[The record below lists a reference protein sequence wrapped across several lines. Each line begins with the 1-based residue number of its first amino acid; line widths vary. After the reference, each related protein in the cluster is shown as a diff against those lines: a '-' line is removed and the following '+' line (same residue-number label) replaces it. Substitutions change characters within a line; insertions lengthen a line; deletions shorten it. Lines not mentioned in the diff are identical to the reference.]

1 MSSGLDDLS
10 LLAPCSTLYALCST
24 PDGEE
29 FRLTVG
35 LLFAFLFGL
44 ALGSFLNVCI
54 YRIPLKKSIVHPP
67 SSCPNCGAEI
77 RFYDNIPVISYI
89 LLLGRCRQCHAPIS
103 FRYPLVELITGLLSA
118 ALFIKFGLSPNY
130 ILLFLFTASLIAI
143 AFIDLQHK
151 IIPDVI
157 SLPGILVGV
166 VFSFFPSAGISPLEA
181 LIGVVGGGGFL
192 FLVGTAFEKVTGRE
206 GMGGGDVK
214 LLAMIGAWM
223 GWKALPF
230 IILISS
236 LSGAVIGGV
245 SLAASRQGVGSRIP
259 FGPFLAL
266 GALVFLFFGDDIVLW
281 FYRLG
286 R

>member
-1 MSSGLDDLS
+1 LQ
-10 LLAPCSTLYALCST
+10 STLSI
-24 PDGEE
+24 
-29 FRLTVG
+29 V
-35 LLFAFLFGL
+35 FAFLFGL

-54 YRIPLKKSIVHPP
+54 YRIPLKKSIVRPP
-67 SSCPNCGAEI
+67 SSCPNCGAGI
-77 RFYDNIPVISYI
+77 RFYDNIPVISYV
-89 LLLGRCRQCHAPIS
+89 LLLGRCRHCRTPIS
-103 FRYPLVELITGLLSA
+103 LRYPLVELITGLLSVA
-118 ALFIKFGLSPNY
+118 IFMRFGLGPNY
-130 ILLFLFTASLIAI
+130 IFLFLFTAALIAI

-157 SLPGILVGV
+157 SLPGILAGLA
-166 VFSFFPSAGISPLEA
+166 FSFFPSAGISPLDA

-192 FLVGTAFEKVTGRE
+192 FLVGTAFEKMTGRE

-223 GWKALPF
+223 GWKALPY

-245 SLAASRQGVGSRIP
+245 SLAISRQGVRSRIP

-266 GALVFLFFGDDIVLW
+266 GALVFLFFGDDVALW

>member
-1 MSSGLDDLS
+1 MGM
-10 LLAPCSTLYALCST
+10 
-24 PDGEE
+24 
-29 FRLTVG
+29 V
-35 LLFAFLFGL
+35 FAFLFGL

-54 YRIPLKKSIVHPP
+54 YRIPLKKSIVRPP
-67 SSCPNCGAEI
+67 SSCPQCGAGI
-77 RFYDNIPVISYI
+77 RFYDNLPVVSYI
-89 LLLGRCRQCHAPIS
+89 VLWGRCRHCRAPIS
-103 FRYPLVELITGLLSA
+103 LRYPLVEIIVGLLSVT
-118 ALFIKFGLSPNY
+118 LFIQFGLSPKSLF
-130 ILLFLFTASLIAI
+130 LLFFTAALIAV

-157 SLPGILVGV
+157 SLPGILIGLA
-166 VFSFFPSAGISPLEA
+166 FSFFPSAGVSPLEA
-181 LIGVVGGGGFL
+181 LIGVIGGGGFL
-192 FLVGTAFEKVTGRE
+192 FLVGTVFEKITGRE

-230 IILISS
+230 VVLLSS
-236 LSGAVIGGV
+236 LTGAVIGGV
-245 SLAASRQGVGSRIP
+245 ALVIARQGVRSRIP

-266 GALVFLFFGDDIVLW
+266 GALVFLFFGEDITLW

>member
-1 MSSGLDDLS
+1 
-10 LLAPCSTLYALCST
+10 
-24 PDGEE
+24 
-29 FRLTVG
+29 LTVG
-35 LLFAFLFGL
+35 VVFAFVFGL

-54 YRIPLKKSIVHPP
+54 YRVPLKKSIVRPP
-67 SSCPNCGAEI
+67 SSCPNCGAGI

-89 LLLGRCRQCHAPIS
+89 LLLGRCRHCRTRIS
-103 FRYPLVELITGLLSA
+103 PRYPLVEFITGLLSL
-118 ALFIKFGLSPNY
+118 ALFIEFGLSVKT
-130 ILLFLFTASLIAI
+130 IFLFLFTAALIVI

-157 SLPGILVGV
+157 SLPGILLGLA
-166 VFSFFPSAGISPLEA
+166 FSFFPSSGISPVDA

-192 FLVGTAFEKVTGRE
+192 YLVGTAFEKVTGRE

-230 IILISS
+230 IVLISS

-245 SLAASRQGVGSRIP
+245 SLVISRQGVRSRIP

-266 GALVFLFFGDDIVLW
+266 GAFVFLFFENEIVLW
-281 FYRLG
+281 FYHMG

>member
-1 MSSGLDDLS
+1 VQ
-10 LLAPCSTLYALCST
+10 STLSIVFAL
-24 PDGEE
+24 
-29 FRLTVG
+29 
-35 LLFAFLFGL
+35 AFGL

-54 YRIPLKKSIVHPP
+54 YRLPLKKSIVRPP
-67 SSCPNCGAEI
+67 SSCPQCGARI
-77 RFYDNIPVISYI
+77 RFYDNLPVISYI
-89 LLLGRCRQCHAPIS
+89 VLLGRCRHCRALIS
-103 FRYPLVELITGLLSA
+103 PRYPLVEIITGFLSV
-118 ALFIKFGLSPNY
+118 ALFIQFGLSPTY
-130 ILLFLFTASLIAI
+130 IFLFFFSAALIAI

-157 SLPGILVGV
+157 SLPGILLGV
-166 VFSFFPSAGISPLEA
+166 AFSFFPAAGISPLDA

-192 FLVGTAFEKVTGRE
+192 FLVGTVFEKVTGRE

-223 GWKALPF
+223 GWRALPY

-236 LSGAVIGGV
+236 LTGAVIGGV
-245 SLAASRQGVGSRIP
+245 SLVISRQGVRSRIP

-266 GALVFLFFGDDIVLW
+266 GALLFLFFGNDMMLW
-281 FYRLG
+281 FYHLG

>member
-1 MSSGLDDLS
+1 M
-10 LLAPCSTLYALCST
+10 
-24 PDGEE
+24 
-29 FRLTVG
+29 
-35 LLFAFLFGL
+35 
-44 ALGSFLNVCI
+44 I
-54 YRIPLKKSIVHPP
+54 I
-67 SSCPNCGAEI
+67 
-77 RFYDNIPVISYI
+77 
-89 LLLGRCRQCHAPIS
+89 
-103 FRYPLVELITGLLSA
+103 GLLSVT
-118 ALFIKFGLSPNY
+118 LFIQFGLSPKT
-130 ILLFLFTASLIAI
+130 IFLFLFTAALIAI

-157 SLPGILVGV
+157 SLPGILIGLA
-166 VFSFFPSAGISPLEA
+166 FSFFPSAGISPLDA
-181 LIGVVGGGGFL
+181 LIGVLGGGGFL
-192 FLVGTAFEKVTGRE
+192 FLVGMVFEKLTGRE

-236 LSGAVIGGV
+236 LTGAVIGGV
-245 SLAASRQGVGSRIP
+245 SLVIARQGVSSRIP

-266 GALVFLFFGDDIVLW
+266 GALGFLFFGDEITLW

>member
-1 MSSGLDDLS
+1 M
-10 LLAPCSTLYALCST
+10 
-24 PDGEE
+24 
-29 FRLTVG
+29 TVG
-35 LLFAFLFGL
+35 MVFAFVFGL

-54 YRIPLKKSIVHPP
+54 YRIPLKKSIVRPP
-67 SSCPNCGAEI
+67 SRCPQCGAGI

-89 LLLGRCRQCHAPIS
+89 VLLGRCRQCRTPIS
-103 FRYPLVELITGLLSA
+103 LRYPLVEMIIGLLSV
-118 ALFIKFGLSPNY
+118 ALFIQFGLSLKT
-130 ILLFLFTASLIAI
+130 IFLFLFTAALIAI

-151 IIPDVI
+151 IIPELI
-157 SLPGILVGV
+157 SIPGILVGL
-166 VFSFFPSAGISPLEA
+166 VFSFFPSALVPPLDS
-181 LIGVVGGGGFL
+181 LIGTVGGGGFL
-192 FLVGTAFEKVTGRE
+192 LLVAYGYEKVTGDE
-206 GMGGGDVK
+206 GMGMGDVK

-236 LSGAVIGGV
+236 LSGAAIGGLLII
-245 SLAASRQGVGSRIP
+245 LARKGRKYRIP

-266 GALVFLFFGDDIVLW
+266 GALGFLFFGDEITLW

>member
-1 MSSGLDDLS
+1 L
-10 LLAPCSTLYALCST
+10 TL
-24 PDGEE
+24 GI
-29 FRLTVG
+29 V
-35 LLFAFLFGL
+35 FAMVFGM

-54 YRIPLKKSIVHPP
+54 YRIPLKKSIVRPP
-67 SSCPNCGAEI
+67 SSCPQCGARI

-89 LLLGRCRQCHAPIS
+89 VLLGRCRHCRAPIS
-103 FRYPLVELITGLLSA
+103 LRYPLVEILIGLLSV
-118 ALFIKFGLSPNY
+118 ALFVQFGLRPKT
-130 ILLFLFTASLIAI
+130 IFLFLFTAALIAI
-143 AFIDLQHK
+143 ALIDLQHK

-157 SLPGILVGV
+157 SLPGILIGV
-166 VFSFFPSAGISPLEA
+166 TFSFLPSSAISPIEA

-192 FLVGTAFEKVTGRE
+192 LLVGTVFEKLTGRE

-236 LSGAVIGGV
+236 LTGAVIGGV
-245 SLAASRQGVGSRIP
+245 SLVVTRQGVRSRIP

-266 GALVFLFFGDDIVLW
+266 GALVFLFFGDDITLW
-281 FYRLG
+281 FYRSG

>member
-1 MSSGLDDLS
+1 M
-10 LLAPCSTLYALCST
+10 
-24 PDGEE
+24 
-29 FRLTVG
+29 TVG
-35 LLFAFLFGL
+35 VVFAFVFGL

-54 YRIPLKKSIVHPP
+54 YRVPLKKSIVRPP
-67 SSCPNCGAEI
+67 SSCPNCGAGI

-89 LLLGRCRQCHAPIS
+89 LLLGRCRHCRTRIS
-103 FRYPLVELITGLLSA
+103 PRYPLVEFITGLLSL
-118 ALFIKFGLSPNY
+118 ALFIEFGLSVKT
-130 ILLFLFTASLIAI
+130 IFLFLFTAALIVI

-166 VFSFFPSAGISPLEA
+166 AFSFLPHAGVSPVDA

-192 FLVGTAFEKVTGRE
+192 FLVGMVFEKVTGRE

-236 LSGAVIGGV
+236 LSGAVLGGL
-245 SLAASRQGVGSRIP
+245 SLAVSRQGMRSRIP

-266 GALVFLFFGDDIVLW
+266 GALLFLFFGDEIVLW

-286 R
+286 GGVKGR